1 MLKFYFNPVTYA
13 VIFMLLLEY
22 PFVFRQATGD
32 KVMSDMLNF
41 QKKILLFFLY
51 NFRKFFH
58 KNL

>member
-41 QKKILLFFLY
+41 QKVFFILFFIQ
-51 NFRKFFH
+51 FR
-58 KNL
+58 

>member
-41 QKKILLFFLY
+41 QKVFLFFFLY
-51 NFRKFFH
+51 NFGKFLH